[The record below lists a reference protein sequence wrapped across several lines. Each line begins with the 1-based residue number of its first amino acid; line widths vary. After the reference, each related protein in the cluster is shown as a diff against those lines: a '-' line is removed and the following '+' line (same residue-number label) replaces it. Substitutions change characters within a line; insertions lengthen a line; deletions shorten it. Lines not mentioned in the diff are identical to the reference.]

1 MKWLATSVMLLL
13 FVSTASAAPITFE
26 LLPGNGA
33 IDGEAG
39 ATIGWGYT
47 VTNQSEF
54 WLELT
59 NVDADPFEH
68 AIADASLFDYAIIAP
83 GDTHTVIY
91 NAATLEGLYQL
102 TWDALAP
109 IGFTNSGTFVLSAN
123 YWDADPFQAGA
134 AIVSA
139 APTQSAAYSA
149 TVSTVPE
156 PGTLLLMGAGAG
168 IGALVRRRRRSS
180 M

>member
-102 TWDALAP
+102 TWDASPDGCGRRNWRPRASAP
-109 IGFTNSGTFVLSAN
+109 QVIDVTRATCEILECG
-123 YWDADPFQAGA
+123 DPNR
-134 AIVSA
+134 
-139 APTQSAAYSA
+139 PHRRL
-149 TVSTVPE
+149 VP
-156 PGTLLLMGAGAG
+156 L
-168 IGALVRRRRRSS
+168 R
-180 M
+180 